1 MENSTLGAMA
11 MNRLGA
17 SEAAAPSRP
26 LGLEGM
32 FKILVID
39 KSVERVLTLVS
50 S

>member
-26 LGLEGM
+26 LGIEEM
-32 FKILVID
+32 FKILFID
-39 KSVERVLTLVS
+39 RSVERALTLIS